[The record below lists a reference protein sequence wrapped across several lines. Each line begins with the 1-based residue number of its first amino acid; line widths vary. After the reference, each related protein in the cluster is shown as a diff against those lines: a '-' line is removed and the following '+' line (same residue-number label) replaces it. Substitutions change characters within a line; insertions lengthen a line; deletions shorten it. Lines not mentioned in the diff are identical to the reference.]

1 MILKSFETDKIQKIK
16 SSIILIYGENEG
28 LKYQIIKNSIA
39 NNFKGTLEKYEEK
52 EILNNKDNFFSNVLN
67 KSFFSEKKII
77 IINRISEKIIDIIES
92 LEDKDISDA
101 KIILVSGS
109 LDKRSKLRN
118 LFEKSKNLI
127 IIAVYPDELKTLF
140 TIASNFFKDKK
151 KSISNETINIIIDKS
166 NGDRQNLLNEL
177 NKIMM
182 FVGENDKVNQKD
194 VEKLVNLSENY
205 SVGELVDNCLAKN
218 LKKTIK
224 ILNENKFGSDDCIL
238 ILRTLLAKSKRVLD
252 LRESYEEIK
261 NLDKIL
267 SSYKPPIF
275 WKDKDLVK
283 NQVINWELK
292 NVKKLVYKITE
303 IEIMLKKNSINSLN
317 ILYDFLINTSKSSN
331 N

>member
-16 SSIILIYGENEG
+16 SSILLIYGENEG

-52 EILNNKDNFFSNVLN
+52 EILNNKDDFFSNVLN

-118 LFEKSKNLI
+118 LFEKSKNFI

-194 VEKLVNLSENY
+194 VEELVNLSENY

-283 NQVINWELK
+283 NQVINW
-292 NVKKLVYKITE
+292 N
-303 IEIMLKKNSINSLN
+303 
-317 ILYDFLINTSKSSN
+317 
-331 N
+331 

>member
-1 MILKSFETDKIQKIK
+1 MEIQLL
-16 SSIILIYGENEG
+16 LIYGENEG

-52 EILNNKDNFFSNVLN
+52 EILNNKDDFFSNVLN

>member
-1 MILKSFETDKIQKIK
+1 MQVI
-16 SSIILIYGENEG
+16 
-28 LKYQIIKNSIA
+28 
-39 NNFKGTLEKYEEK
+39 
-52 EILNNKDNFFSNVLN
+52 FS
-67 KSFFSEKKII
+67 
-77 IINRISEKIIDIIES
+77 
-92 LEDKDISDA
+92 
-101 KIILVSGS
+101 
-109 LDKRSKLRN
+109 
-118 LFEKSKNLI
+118 
-127 IIAVYPDELKTLF
+127 KT
-140 TIASNFFKDKK
+140 K

-303 IEIMLKKNSINSLN
+303 IEIMLKK
-317 ILYDFLINTSKSSN
+317 LY
-331 N
+331 